1 VGYRTTPKMAKRKE
15 AHRARLLQIAI
26 RLFGK
31 QGYHAT
37 TVPRIVRESGSS
49 TGAFYLYFRNKEHL
63 FACALE
69 AIGERIAG
77 ALNTAMAGAG
87 ENTISQM
94 RVAVETFILY
104 LAEHPDE
111 ARILIVESSGLSA
124 ALARIRRPIIASHCR
139 SVEQAL
145 TSIADSLPGLDPKV
159 AASCWVGAVHESVY
173 QWLESP
179 KENRI
184 SADALAREIS
194 GFNLRGIGAPKGSNA
209 KTARHVLA
217 GDNKNGNGGRVGK
230 RRTNPVSLQASET
243 GGGRRERSA
252 TSRHG

>member
-1 VGYRTTPKMAKRKE
+1 MTYRTTPKMAKRKE
-15 AHRARLLQIAI
+15 AHRANLLQIAI

-49 TGAFYLYFRNKEHL
+49 TGAFYFYFRNKDDI

-77 ALNTAMAGAG
+77 VLNKAMASARGD
-87 ENTISQM
+87 TISQM

-124 ALARIRRPIIASHCR
+124 KLAKVRRALIASHCR

-145 TSIADSLPGLDPKV
+145 TNIAGSLPNLDSKV
-159 AASCWVGAVHESVY
+159 VASCWVGAVHESVY
-173 QWLESP
+173 EWLDSP
-179 KENRI
+179 TQNRI
-184 SADALAREIS
+184 SAEALAREIS
-194 GFNLRGIGAPKGSNA
+194 GFNLRGIGVEKE
-209 KTARHVLA
+209 KT
-217 GDNKNGNGGRVGK
+217 
-230 RRTNPVSLQASET
+230 
-243 GGGRRERSA
+243 
-252 TSRHG
+252 